1 LDITGLCSF
10 AWRGT
15 METPTASVLDR
26 LQAKRQEFNAARKGD
41 KKVSLAVLAGSAAAK
56 KPGHDMKFPS
66 LQFDLA

>member
-1 LDITGLCSF
+1 
-10 AWRGT
+10 

-26 LQAKRQEFNAARKGD
+26 LQAKRQELNAARKGD
-41 KKVSLAVLAGSAAAK
+41 KKISLAVLAGSAAAK

>member
-1 LDITGLCSF
+1 
-10 AWRGT
+10 

-41 KKVSLAVLAGSAAAK
+41 KKVSLADLIVLAGSAAAK